1 MGKLLLLLFVCFTK
15 HWFYLTLL
23 IQKVSHFY
31 AWDSLKLYTCT
42 VKVVCEL
49 QDGFANMPAKVF
61 LFSFRFRKWCI
72 LVAEEGIFSWL
83 QIAASWGTTGFG
95 SLQKAGQ
102 GVFLVLSFP
111 VSSISVKSV
120 SFNALSWQ
128 AVGYTVLQAGPSFL
142 SFLLITSCY
151 SCFLPDCRT
160 TFSFTYFQFIL
171 WF

>member
-72 LVAEEGIFSWL
+72 LVAEEGIFPGCKL
-83 QIAASWGTTGFG
+83 QPVGEPLGLVPCRKRGREYFWFCPSQYHPYL
-95 SLQKAGQ
+95 SK
-102 GVFLVLSFP
+102 VFLLMLSADRLLATLCFRL
-111 VSSISVKSV
+111 
-120 SFNALSWQ
+120 AL
-128 AVGYTVLQAGPSFL
+128 AFCPS
-142 SFLLITSCY
+142 C
-151 SCFLPDCRT
+151 
-160 TFSFTYFQFIL
+160 
-171 WF
+171 